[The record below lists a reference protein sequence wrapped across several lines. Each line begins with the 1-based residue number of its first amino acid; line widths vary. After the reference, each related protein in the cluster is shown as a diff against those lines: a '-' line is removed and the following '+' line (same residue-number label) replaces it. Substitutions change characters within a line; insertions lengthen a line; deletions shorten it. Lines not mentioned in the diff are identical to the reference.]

1 MLRHQ
6 PSVALGLS
14 LWVWRGG
21 RWYNRSP
28 SIQEPQGSRLIISV
42 IGAGEPPDEIAGLA
56 ERVGEELARRGITLV
71 CGGLG
76 GVMEAACKG
85 AKSGGGTTIGILPGS
100 DPEAANRWVDFPIC
114 TGLTYAR
121 NVIVVKTGRAVIAVG
136 GAFGTLSEIGHA
148 VSEDIPV
155 IGLNTWELSRDG
167 AVDRSIVIADDPV
180 DAVDKAVQAAERRS
194 SSGRNRQVGPLG

>member
-1 MLRHQ
+1 M
-6 PSVALGLS
+6 
-14 LWVWRGG
+14 
-21 RWYNRSP
+21 
-28 SIQEPQGSRLIISV
+28 IISV

-85 AKSGGGTTIGILPGS
+85 AKSGGGTTIGILAGS
-100 DPEAANRWVDFPIC
+100 DPEGANRWVDLPIC

-148 VSEDIPV
+148 VAEDIPV

-194 SSGRNRQVGPLG
+194 SSGRDRQAGPLG